1 MLLCCAVIIPLFVPS
16 PAVAST
22 ALQIERAT
30 HQSVGIQHDEILY
43 IFYFFFF
50 FFFKIHANF
59 HDARRIAYRG

>member
-30 HQSVGIQHDEILY
+30 HQSVGSNTMR
-43 IFYFFFF
+43 FYTFFSSSSSS
-50 FFFKIHANF
+50 FKIHANF